1 MAVGVNLLVGDD
13 GSSHFI
19 HAQIE
24 LLIADANTQG
34 EGGEVD
40 IGGCC
45 WWLLNQKQAHKL
57 LQFTQRLTLVIIYY

>member
-1 MAVGVNLLVGDD
+1 MYLLVGDD

-34 EGGEVD
+34 EGRGGE
-40 IGGCC
+40 GG
-45 WWLLNQKQAHKL
+45 
-57 LQFTQRLTLVIIYY
+57 TLGAVFGGYLIRNRPTNCSNSQST